1 MGISR
6 SVRLIDR
13 SVWKGTDFLTA
24 RSDLLGKQRKKTNNW
39 EEKKLR
45 QGLGA
50 LELKKRNGQSEDS
63 RSEAIF

>member
-45 QGLGA
+45 
-50 LELKKRNGQSEDS
+50 
-63 RSEAIF
+63 